1 MARVI
6 TASFLSR
13 EEAEDATERL
23 VAAGLTRGEVS
34 MLAPEDSGGSYVFS
48 IEPRRTFLAGVG
60 GGALLGMLIGAM
72 CGALLALSPVAVPEV
87 ERLAERLGLD
97 FAAIGPVVSALM
109 GAGAGAAVIG
119 LLGGLF
125 GLRRTEHEAILRDGD
140 RVGAGGYVLVGVA
153 APPEMMRS
161 AAHLLANTGAYKI
174 VSG

>member
-23 VAAGLTRGEVS
+23 MAAGLTRREISV
-34 MLAPEDSGGSYVFS
+34 LAPEDTGGSYTFS

-60 GGALLGMLIGAM
+60 GGSLLGMLIGAA
-72 CGALLALSPVAVPEV
+72 CGALLALLPVAVPE
-87 ERLAERLGLD
+87 LDRLGLD
-97 FAAIGPVVSALM
+97 FAAVGPVVSALM
-109 GAGAGAAVIG
+109 GAGAGAAVMG

-125 GLRRTEHEAILRDGD
+125 GLRRTEHEAVLRDGD

-174 VSG
+174 VRG

>member
-23 VAAGLTRGEVS
+23 MAAGLTRREISV
-34 MLAPEDSGGSYVFS
+34 LAPDDGGGSYTFS
-48 IEPRRTFLAGVG
+48 IEPRRPFLAGVG
-60 GGALLGMLIGAM
+60 GGALLGMLIGAV

-87 ERLAERLGLD
+87 DRIGLD
-97 FAAIGPVVSALM
+97 FAAMGPVVSALM
-109 GAGAGAAVIG
+109 GAGAGAAIIG

-125 GLRRTEHEAILRDGD
+125 SLRRTEHEAVLRDGD
-140 RVGAGGYVLVGVA
+140 RIGAGGYVLVGVA

-161 AAHLLANTGAYKI
+161 VVHLLANTGAYKI
-174 VSG
+174 VRG